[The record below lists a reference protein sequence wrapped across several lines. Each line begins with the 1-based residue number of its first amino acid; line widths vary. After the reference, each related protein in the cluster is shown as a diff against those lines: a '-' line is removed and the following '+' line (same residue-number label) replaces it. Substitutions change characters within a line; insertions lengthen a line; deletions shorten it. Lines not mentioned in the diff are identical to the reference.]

1 MLDSVISFIQSG
13 DVLSF
18 FIKAF
23 AVVMLSLYFFYALI
37 FIRQIQVMKKILT
50 LRDGGLLLL
59 LAYFQ
64 IIAVIALLVYA
75 VLIL

>member
-1 MLDSVISFIQSG
+1 MFESIITFIESG

-23 AVVMLSLYFFYALI
+23 AIVMLFLYFFYALI

-50 LRDGGLLLL
+50 LADGGSLLA

-64 IIAVIALLVYA
+64 MIAVIVLLVYA